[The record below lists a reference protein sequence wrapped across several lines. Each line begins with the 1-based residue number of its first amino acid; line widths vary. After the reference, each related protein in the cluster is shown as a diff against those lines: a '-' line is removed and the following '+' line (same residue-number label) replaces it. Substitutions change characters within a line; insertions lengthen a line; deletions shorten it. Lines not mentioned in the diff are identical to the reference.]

1 MGEVG
6 LNLFTRFV
14 LVAGLAILLFQYSNN
29 LVIGAKV
36 SQKRN
41 YRQIDGALR
50 GNLILGN
57 GIIHTMNEGGEV
69 ASVIGIK
76 DGVIVYIGE
85 SQKDALDKFE
95 LPPNV
100 IDLEGHIAIPG
111 LIDCHNHIVL
121 LGNRPGYHTP
131 LENAYSIADVQNT
144 YRSRASGIPPG
155 SFVTT
160 IGGFHPNQF
169 NETRLPTLDELDKAL
184 PNNPAFV
191 SYGFAGPATTNGLG
205 KAFFESLAEPPLIS
219 ANGSIALG
227 ENNGKA
233 LLALRK
239 QLTFEDRKRG
249 VHDAMTYAA
258 SVGVT
263 THLDQGAF
271 PATGTP
277 ADGAANEDLY
287 SMHLPWLSVYDDEA
301 GIIRLRINFLHMDD
315 SIEVPTVQQRLLN
328 TFKFFGNDMI
338 RTGGI
343 GEFITTDYAGG
354 PFFDAAAQ
362 RIAKAGWRLEVH
374 SLTNTDFQTQ
384 IQSFESINANSSV
397 EELRWVV
404 AHVPQITPD
413 YLQRLKKLGGGVNLS
428 GWQYL
433 AGTGPQAGPPFK
445 DILASGI
452 PAGIGADGMQIA
464 PLNPWIH
471 AYYAITGKNALGQ
484 QINPG
489 QQISRQELLHL
500 YTPGNQWFLGGSDE
514 QLLGSL
520 EVGRLGDVVV
530 LNEDYFTVPDEQLK
544 GLRSILTV
552 VGGSIIHDDGSL
564 ETYMNNHAQSLE
576 TVTFFSGTQD
586 QNSTSHEH
594 ALGTES
600 ILL

>member
-1 MGEVG
+1 MASLV
-6 LNLFTRFV
+6 FFV
-14 LVAGLAILLFQYSNN
+14 HITTLISHSYHRTNIHAIKTSWIHLKRIMSELKTSWLQQVRTGVLLTALTILLFICPENSVY
-29 LVIGAKV
+29 GATKT
-36 SQKRN
+36 
-41 YRQIDGALR
+41 DGALR
-50 GNLILGN
+50 GDLILRN
-57 GIIHTMNEGGEV
+57 GEIHTMNEGGEV
-69 ASVIGIK
+69 SSVIGIK
-76 DGVIVYIGE
+76 EGIVVYVGE
-85 SQKDALDKFE
+85 SETEALDKFKVI
-95 LPPNV
+95 PSI
-100 IDLEGHIAIPG
+100 IDLQGHLAIPG

-131 LENAYSIADVQNT
+131 LENAYSVADVQNT
-144 YRSRASGIPPG
+144 YSLRASNVHEG
-155 SFVTT
+155 SFITT

-169 NETRLPTLDELDKAL
+169 SERRLPTLEELDEAV

-191 SYGFAGPATTNGLG
+191 SYSFAGPATTNSLG
-205 KAFFESLAEPPLIS
+205 KAFFESSADPPAIS
-219 ANGSIALG
+219 ANGSITSGL
-227 ENNGKA
+227 NNGKA

-239 QLTFEDRKRG
+239 QLTFADRKRG
-249 VHDAMTYAA
+249 VHDAMAYAV

-287 SMHLPWLSVYDDEA
+287 AMHLPWLSVYDEEG

-315 SIEVPTVQQRLLN
+315 NIEVPTVQQRLLN
-328 TFKFFGNDMI
+328 TFKLFGNDMV

-354 PFFDAAAQ
+354 PFFTAAAQ
-362 RIAKAGWRLEVH
+362 RIAAAGWRLEVH
-374 SLTNTDFQTQ
+374 SLTGTDFQTQ
-384 IQSFESINANSSV
+384 IQTYESINANNSV
-397 EELRWVV
+397 EDLRWVV
-404 AHVPQITPD
+404 AHVPQITPE
-413 YLQRLKKLGGGVNLS
+413 YLQRLKRLGGGVNLS

-445 DILASGI
+445 DILTSGI

-471 AYYAITGKNALGQ
+471 AYYATTGKNALGQ

-500 YTPGNQWFLGGSDE
+500 YTRANQWFLGGKDE

-530 LNEDYFTVPDEQLK
+530 LNDDYFTVPEEQLK
-544 GLRSILTV
+544 ELRSILTV
-552 VGGSIIHDDGSL
+552 VGGKIVHDDGSL
-564 ETYMNNHAQSLE
+564 A
-576 TVTFFSGTQD
+576 
-586 QNSTSHEH
+586 
-594 ALGTES
+594 A
-600 ILL
+600 